1 MRPDEPGDTEGF
13 QKMGATIRDVARL
26 AGVSTATVSR
36 VINDDPRISAETRSR
51 VLTSV
56 ARLNYK
62 VNTIARSLK
71 INRTYTIGFITPE
84 IANDFFM
91 TVAQGVENELR
102 ARGYDMIICNSNEDP
117 SQERER
123 LELLVEKCV
132 DGFIIIPSSAEG
144 GHFDL
149 LRDLQL
155 PVVLVDRLVHGFETD
170 AVLVDNEGGSFNAI
184 EHLWMEGFRRFGFI
198 GGNLEMTPA
207 RERYDGFIAALAEHG
222 TRPKPEH
229 LLFGDFHEGSGYELF
244 GRMSEGPEPPEIVFI
259 SNYYMHIGAAHY
271 LVTHRADLPGHPY
284 IASFDD
290 MALSSLAGYAI
301 LTVSQPIREIGARAA
316 DLVISRL
323 GEERAPHP
331 ELVRLPTRLVVHGGS
346 AGRAASPPA
355 GQGRRNF

>member
-1 MRPDEPGDTEGF
+1 
-13 QKMGATIRDVARL
+13 MGATIRDVARL

-56 ARLNYK
+56 SRLNYK

-102 ARGYDMIICNSNEDP
+102 SHGYDMIICNSNEDP
-117 SQERER
+117 AQERER
-123 LELLVEKCV
+123 VELLIEKCV
-132 DGFIIIPSSAEG
+132 DGFIIIPSSPEG
-144 GHFDL
+144 GHFGL
-149 LRDLQL
+149 LRDLRL
-155 PVVLVDRLVHGFETD
+155 PVVLVDRLVHGFDTD
-170 AVLVDNEGGSFNAI
+170 AILVDNAGGSYDAI

-198 GGNLEMTPA
+198 GGDLEMTPA

-222 TRPKPEH
+222 IRPRPEH

-244 GRMSEGPEPPEIVFI
+244 GRISEEPEPPEIVFI

-271 LVTHRADLPGHPY
+271 LVTHRADLLGHPY

-301 LTVSQPIREIGARAA
+301 LTVSQPIRDIGARAA

-323 GEERAPHP
+323 GEEQASGPRV
-331 ELVRLPTRLVVHGGS
+331 VRLPTRLIVHRGA
-346 AGRAASPPA
+346 AGRAPAASPE
-355 GQGRRNF
+355 QRRRSF